1 MKRLFLYASI
11 TLASAMLSACGS
23 TPEKVAQEPVVIT
36 VPEYLLVVDDPTPP
50 PDQLKFE
57 LMSEADQKTALY
69 ALIRSLYKDYDLLGK
84 QILTIK
90 QRQLDLL
97 KEEAKHVR

>member
-23 TPEKVAQEPVVIT
+23 TPEKVAQEPIIAT
-36 VPEYLLVVDDPTPP
+36 VPEYLLVVEDPTAP
-50 PDQLKFE
+50 PDQTKFE
-57 LMSEADQKTALY
+57 LMSEDEQKKALY
-69 ALIRSLYKDYDLLGK
+69 SLIRSLYRDYDLLGK

-90 QRQLDLL
+90 QRQIDLL
-97 KEEAKHVR
+97 KEEAKNVR